1 MCLAFNP
8 ETEPM
13 KVDALVRLLSEMAEI
28 VDEPGNCGGAAI
40 LLEAA
45 EHLKVLQT
53 LMPPPYPSR

>member
-1 MCLAFNP
+1 
-8 ETEPM
+8 M
-13 KVDALVRLLSEMAEI
+13 KIDALVRLLSEMAEI

-40 LLEAA
+40 LLEAV